1 MAADVFS
8 LVSDFGDSCGNGR
21 GRCHSQAIHCL
32 FRLHISGL
40 DLRLNFRRICL
51 GRFDLIWLVLW
62 ICDVIAIIWFSAPA
76 LFVVLVVNFTK
87 GLCIKQ
93 DQPDLRC
100 NEIRRDTSVEGNRSA
115 HHC

>member
-21 GRCHSQAIHCL
+21 GRRQSQAIHCL
-32 FRLHISGL
+32 HISGF

-51 GRFDLIWLVLW
+51 GRFDLICLVLW
-62 ICDVIAIIWFSAPA
+62 ICYVIAIIWFSAAA
-76 LFVVLVVNFTK
+76 LFVVLVVNFSK
-87 GLCIKQ
+87 GLCIKR
-93 DQPDLRC
+93 DRPDLRC
-100 NEIRRDTSVEGNRSA
+100 NEIRRDISVEGNRSA